1 MLEGAM
7 QKVEDLEIDLLLE
20 GVYRRYGHDFRGFRR
35 EPLKERLHA
44 MMRQTGLQSVS
55 LLQDRVMHDP
65 ASAAAFLR
73 ALSERP
79 RMLFDDPAYFHAL
92 RAAMVPLLRT
102 YPTPKIWI
110 AECVSVEDACALS
123 IMLTE
128 EGLYERTQVFATAQ
142 NETLLREAR
151 SGQFPG
157 DRMAEYAE
165 NYRKSG
171 GKADFIHYC
180 SQGQGSAAFSPELC
194 ANITWAQ
201 HSLAS
206 DASFNEFQLVLCR
219 RNLSDFGDVL
229 RQRVLQLFYDSMSF
243 LGVLGVEGDAMI
255 GTAPFSSRYQ
265 PIAVNQGLYRRVA

>member
-1 MLEGAM
+1 M

-20 GVYRRYGHDFRGFRR
+20 GVYRRFGHDFRGFRR

-44 MMRQTGLQSVS
+44 MMRQNGLQSVS

-65 ASAAAFLR
+65 PSASAFLR
-73 ALSERP
+73 ALSERSKT
-79 RMLFDDPAYFHAL
+79 LFDDPSYFQAL

-102 YPTPKIWI
+102 YPSPKIWI

-123 IMLTE
+123 IMLAE
-128 EGLYERTQVFATAQ
+128 EGLHERTQIFATAQ
-142 NETLLREAR
+142 NEALLQEAQ
-151 SGQFPG
+151 SGHFPG
-157 DRMAEYAE
+157 ARLAAYAE

-171 GKADFIHYC
+171 GKADFTTYC
-180 SQGQGSAAFSPELC
+180 RQGQGSVAFSPQLC
-194 ANITWAQ
+194 ANVTWAQ

-219 RNLSDFGDVL
+219 RNLSDFGDAL

-243 LGVLGVEGDAMI
+243 LGVLGVEGDAV
-255 GTAPFSSRYQ
+255 GSLAPFSSRYR
-265 PIAVNQGLYRRVA
+265 PIAANQGLYRRVA